1 MYVDVEKWVS
11 TLQEDSLITTQNDE
25 TILST
30 IGVDAENGFSFVKR
44 VFHNN
49 AKR

>member
-25 TILST
+25 TILFT
-30 IGVDAENGFSFVKR
+30 IGVDAENPVSVSK
-44 VFHNN
+44 
-49 AKR
+49 KSLSQQC